1 MNTTRS
7 YIGMRRNGGISRLFN
22 NAKSVESCSLVSF
35 NTFRGSEY
43 AAVLDIIWVFLDLL
57 DHPKNVHIMLVECQV
72 CARKS
77 VDKVEHM

>member
-57 DHPKNVHIMLVECQV
+57 DPPEK
-72 CARKS
+72 CAHHVGGMPSLRQ
-77 VDKVEHM
+77 KVS